1 MPIQDRVAAARRV
14 DEVLRNTIQQAGF
27 RLKYRISANPPV
39 NTELGESPEIVVE
52 FAGPDSPLLL
62 ERNGELLRAL
72 EHVSLKVL
80 RLESEEHDKL
90 SFDCMNFKTLRAQ
103 ELKLAAEV
111 AAERVRKTGQPYQF
125 APMSA
130 RERRMVH
137 LAMREEPSGGPRVP
151 RCQASTRARS
161 SPPLRGT
168 QESKGNETD
177 KGAKR
182 PEKEFSSVS
191 IPRRRRRHSR
201 R

>member
-14 DEVLRNTIQQAGF
+14 DQILRQTLQNGGF

-39 NTELGESPEIVVE
+39 NTELGESPEIVVD
-52 FAGPDSPLLL
+52 FIGPDSPLLL

-90 SFDCMNFKTLRAQ
+90 SFDCNNFKSLRAQ

-111 AAERVRKTGQPYQF
+111 AAERVRKSGQPYEF

-130 RERRMVH
+130 RERRMLH
-137 LAMREEPSGGPRVP
+137 LAMRDHEDLRTESSGVAERRFVVVYPKDYKGSVP
-151 RCQASTRARS
+151 APMRM
-161 SPPLRGT
+161 G
-168 QESKGNETD
+168 
-177 KGAKR
+177 
-182 PEKEFSSVS
+182 
-191 IPRRRRRHSR
+191 RRR
-201 R
+201 

>member
-1 MPIQDRVAAARRV
+1 MPIQDRVSAARRV
-14 DEVLRNTIQQAGF
+14 DEVLRTTIQLAGF

-52 FAGPDSPLLL
+52 FVGPDSPLLL
-62 ERNGELLRAL
+62 ERNGELLHAL

-90 SFDCMNFKTLRAQ
+90 SFDCNNFKSLRAQ

-130 RERRMVH
+130 RERRMLH
-137 LAMREEPSGGPRVP
+137 LAMRDHEDLRTESSGVAERRFVVVYPR
-151 RCQASTRARS
+151 
-161 SPPLRGT
+161 
-168 QESKGNETD
+168 D
-177 KGAKR
+177 YKGAVPAPMMR
-182 PEKEFSSVS
+182 GRG
-191 IPRRRRRHSR
+191 RR
-201 R
+201 